1 MKKILTQILALVI
14 VVGTIW
20 FGVSRGGLL
29 NPSTAQAVVGDL
41 VINWG
46 VPEGNPIFV
55 VNDFAPGRSI
65 TKPVQVTNNASVV
78 REVGVI
84 GANLTGDMD
93 LAGQLEI
100 TISRGGT
107 DLYGGTAGLK
117 TVADFLADGTLAD
130 PIVLTN
136 VNAGQ
141 TVQLDFTVKFKES
154 AGDEFQNKS
163 ITLDITIGLTGTIV
177 GLPAECAGF
186 DLSNANLIMGT
197 QKNDR
202 LRGTSGNDVIFG
214 LEGNDLIEGRGGR
227 DCLIAGSG
235 NDNVQGETGDDIL
248 LGQAGNDSLRGGTGN
263 DVIIG
268 EAGNDTMRGE
278 NGADQLLGGAGN
290 DNAHGGTGVDTC
302 EAESEHQC
310 EV

>member
-1 MKKILTQILALVI
+1 MKKILFQILALVTVI
-14 VVGTIW
+14 GTIW

-29 NPSTAQAVVGDL
+29 EPKTAYAVGDL
-41 VINWG
+41 IINWG
-46 VPEGNPIFV
+46 VPEGDPIFV
-55 VNDFAPGRSI
+55 VNNFAPGDSELRN
-65 TKPVQVTNNASVV
+65 VDVTNNASVV

-84 GANLTGDMD
+84 GANLTGDPE

-100 TISRGGT
+100 VISKTGV
-107 DLYGGTAGLK
+107 DLYGGSTGIK
-117 TVADFLADGTLAD
+117 TLTNFLADGTLAS

-136 VNAGQ
+136 INAGQ
-141 TVQLDFTVKFKES
+141 TVQFDFTVKFKES
-154 AGDEFQNKS
+154 AGDEFQGKGV
-163 ITLDITIGLTGTIV
+163 TLDITIGLTGTIF
-177 GLPAECAGF
+177 GLPAECSDF

-227 DCLIAGSG
+227 DCLIAGTG
-235 NDNVQGETGDDIL
+235 NDNVKGETGDDIL
-248 LGQAGNDSLRGGTGN
+248 LGQAGNDSLRGGTG
-263 DVIIG
+263 DDAIVG

-278 NGADQLLGGAGN
+278 NGVDQLVGGAGN
-290 DNAHGGTGVDTC
+290 DNAHGGTGTDTC
-302 EAESEHQC
+302 EAESEHAC